1 MGNSLVEV
9 MLLKIGV
16 KLCKE
21 GVTMMTLNAGKIL
34 WRVRLLTE
42 FATEIQSHN
51 FGGNDYFSIEGFFIV
66 ILNNI
71 LRQKSYY

>member
-9 MLLKIGV
+9 MFLKLGV
-16 KLCKE
+16 KIWKE
-21 GVTMMTLNAGKIL
+21 RVTMMTLNAGKIM

-51 FGGNDYFSIEGFFIV
+51 FGGNNYLSIEGF
-66 ILNNI
+66 L
-71 LRQKSYY
+71 L